1 EGLIN
6 VLSENISRDTLENP
20 FVAQLLQLIRT
31 SIERFNTTL
40 QDLTE
45 ITKLQRL
52 QEVEMADVD
61 LEELIEEI
69 KLDLLPIINQSN
81 ARIKVEFDEF
91 KKLQFSKKNLRSM
104 LYNLISNS
112 LKYESLDRETQIAIS
127 GKIENEF
134 FV

>member
-1 EGLIN
+1 
-6 VLSENISRDTLENP
+6 SKDTVEKP
-20 FVAQLLQLIRT
+20 FVAQLLQLIRR

-52 QEVEMADVD
+52 QEVELADVD

-69 KLDLLPIINQSN
+69 KLDLFPIINQSN
-81 ARIKVEFDEF
+81 ARIKVEFDDF

-112 LKYESLDRETQIAIS
+112 LKYKSLERETSIAVS
-127 GKIENEF
+127 CKID
-134 FV
+134 